1 MCKCKSQ
8 SIYNIKCMCKSFTF
22 KIDPN
27 PPNISQN
34 SKILG
39 PKNVHC
45 TLYSFLS
52 HPLPNKKSYLNM
64 DILGLPM

>member
-1 MCKCKSQ
+1 M
-8 SIYNIKCMCKSFTF
+8 IYTYMHN
-22 KIDPN
+22 IDPN

-45 TLYSFLS
+45 NFYSLLS
-52 HPLPNKKSYLNM
+52 HPLPNKKSYLDM